1 MLKTK
6 IPQLDRLVTS
16 MQPEF
21 KGNLTHA
28 AVHQLH
34 EKQGARPKQ
43 KKQQKERGGPDNQKC
58 TKRETCFNIVEQS
71 LHIQEVNALQ
81 RKQSASNV
89 EKTDIMALFASPKAQ
104 EGVLMSYKPSLLTH
118 P

>member
-1 MLKTK
+1 MLKIK
-6 IPQLDRLVTS
+6 MPQLVRLVTS

-21 KGNLTHA
+21 KGNLTQE

-58 TKRETCFNIVEQS
+58 TKRETSFNIVEQS

-81 RKQSASNV
+81 RKQSASSL
-89 EKTDIMALFASPKAQ
+89 EKTDIMALFASPKAK

>member
-1 MLKTK
+1 M
-6 IPQLDRLVTS
+6 PQLVRLVTS

-21 KGNLTHA
+21 KGNLTQE

-34 EKQGARPKQ
+34 ENLGARPKQ
-43 KKQQKERGGPDNQKC
+43 KKQQEERDGPDNQKC
-58 TKRETCFNIVEQS
+58 TKRETSFNIVEQS

-81 RKQSASNV
+81 RKQSASSV
-89 EKTDIMALFASPKAQ
+89 EKTDMMALFASPKAK

-118 P
+118 L

>member
-1 MLKTK
+1 
-6 IPQLDRLVTS
+6 

-21 KGNLTHA
+21 KGNLTQA

-34 EKQGARPKQ
+34 EKQGARP
-43 KKQQKERGGPDNQKC
+43 KQQKERGGPDNQKC

-104 EGVLMSYKPSLLTH
+104 
-118 P
+118 